1 MEKSMKSL
9 AINYGLY
16 LGLILA
22 ALTVVAYAID
32 LSLFTKWWFGIIMLL
47 LVIVFGIISSVNA
60 KKLLEG
66 IINFKQVFTSYFIT
80 ILVGTLISSV
90 VSIIIFNI
98 IDPESAIILQDM
110 LIENQAI
117 MLEKFGTPQES
128 IDQIIEEMRSAGSS
142 FSIVN
147 VLQSLAFQLIGYSIV
162 GLIVAAVTKQKD
174 PHAA

>member
-1 MEKSMKSL
+1 
-9 AINYGLY
+9 

-22 ALTVVAYAID
+22 ALTVIAYAID

-66 IINFKQVFTSYFIT
+66 IISFKQVFTSYFIT

-110 LIENQAI
+110 LIENQAV
-117 MLEKFGTPQES
+117 MLEKFGAPQES
-128 IDQIIEEMRSAGSS
+128 IDQVTEEMRSAGSS

-147 VLQSLAFQLIGYSIV
+147 ILQSIAFQLIGYSIV
-162 GLIVAAVTKQKD
+162 GLIVAAATKQKD